1 MMYHTC
7 CWLIHGWI
15 LEQEMERGGGWGG
28 SAKNFMFDR
37 KPRAADCKTREEMF
51 EQDYFSLY
59 LSTTIFAYKYCTSE
73 KVYSSVHYFQG
84 YFHPVCSR
92 NYPSRLATNL
102 PPPPP
107 FLSLCIKLFVIRR

>member
-1 MMYHTC
+1 
-7 CWLIHGWI
+7 
-15 LEQEMERGGGWGG
+15 
-28 SAKNFMFDR
+28 MFDR

-59 LSTTIFAYKYCTSE
+59 LSTTIFAYKYCTSD
-73 KVYSSVHYFQG
+73 KVGSQEYSSVHTLRGIFSECAVG
-84 YFHPVCSR
+84 ITL
-92 NYPSRLATNL
+92 RLATNL